1 MHSNPRFIS
10 VGRPASIASR
20 NSEAQWSW
28 PGGRGRSQSNP
39 PLDPMFP
46 TWSTSHVLVLVSAIF
61 SRQSFGIFATIC
73 IIPTS
78 HAPVAQ
84 LDRVPGYE
92 PGGRA
97 FESLRARH
105 TNRKG
110 LPFFGRPFLFPKFLH
125 ASVWPSIHLSVRIAL
140 TTAREKRNGQERSA
154 SMSC

>member
-110 LPFFGRPFLFPKFLH
+110 LPFFGRPFLFVLTVRFERPTK
-125 ASVWPSIHLSVRIAL
+125 SIGVRPQIGDL
-140 TTAREKRNGQERSA
+140 WNIERSEMA
-154 SMSC
+154 PKG